1 MIRIFPNYES
11 LSHAAVDLIIEQS
24 QKAVHD
30 RGLFSLV
37 LSGGE
42 TPRRAYELLSQNAIR
57 NKIPWSKV
65 SIFWSDERCVPPDDP
80 RSNEGMAREAFIDRV
95 PIPPDQI
102 HPIRCIHSPQKSAE
116 EYELLLK
123 SFFTDNGASFD
134 VVLLGLGEDGHMA
147 SLFPES
153 KSLDEMKRWVL
164 EVHSQHEDFS
174 RITLTLSVINRAML
188 VVFLVSGVA
197 KAHTLFKVLNNS
209 SDSCRLPAQLVQ
221 PSNGKMIWLVDKE
234 AGRELENK
242 HLKRA

>member
-102 HPIRCIHSPQKSAE
+102 HPIRC
-116 EYELLLK
+116 
-123 SFFTDNGASFD
+123 
-134 VVLLGLGEDGHMA
+134 
-147 SLFPES
+147 
-153 KSLDEMKRWVL
+153 
-164 EVHSQHEDFS
+164 
-174 RITLTLSVINRAML
+174 
-188 VVFLVSGVA
+188 
-197 KAHTLFKVLNNS
+197 
-209 SDSCRLPAQLVQ
+209 
-221 PSNGKMIWLVDKE
+221 
-234 AGRELENK
+234 
-242 HLKRA
+242 